1 MPPPLDCYVTGDYIS
16 YVTTER
22 EDIMGMS
29 NAERQALWR
38 ERQAAKAKAYDR
50 LSSKV
55 AKMTADSNK
64 ESAVLLIAAME
75 PVLVGLRAEGK
86 KNMAT
91 MVPATVARLTA
102 ILDRL
107 VTRWPELPMDQR
119 LALSRSKDYQ
129 ATIGL
134 LPELHNTDKPLRNT
148 GKPTE
153 ETLEKM
159 RLGRERAKAQR
170 KAWEEEK
177 RIDAEEAAKRKRKAE
192 ALAAKTIAN
201 GCTPAEEA
209 AAKAKLA
216 KVLATPTKVEAARK
230 ARMDAMD
237 SIFRQGRKPLRNKRR
252 THV

>member
-1 MPPPLDCYVTGDYIS
+1 
-16 YVTTER
+16 
-22 EDIMGMS
+22 MGMS

-55 AKMTADSNK
+55 AKMTADSNR
-64 ESAVLLIAAME
+64 ESAVLLIAAIE
-75 PVLVGLRAEGK
+75 PVLVGLRTEGK

-107 VTRWPELPMDQR
+107 VTMWPGLPMDQR
-119 LALSRSKDYQ
+119 LALSRAKDYQ

-134 LPELHNTDKPLRNT
+134 LPPLPNTDKPLRNT
-148 GKPTE
+148 AGKPTE

-177 RIDAEEAAKRKRKAE
+177 RIDAQEAAKRKRKAE
-192 ALAAKTIAN
+192 ALAGKTVAN

-216 KVLATPTKVEAARK
+216 EVLATPTKLEAARK
-230 ARMDAMD
+230 ASMDAMGA
-237 SIFRQGRKPLRNKRR
+237 ILRQGRKPLRNNRP
-252 THV
+252 